1 MSRGSLN
8 NISNN
13 QFVIPA
19 RLKRESSRRGLDS
32 RLELS
37 GVTVVLEMCSLA
49 VRQIVLLVLFAMT
62 AAAQN
67 GTFVATVDRSSV
79 GTGDRFQV
87 SFTVSGSDVNGVK
100 NFRAPNFSPFVVLS
114 GPNQSTNMQFVNGQM
129 SGSVS
134 YTYYLYA
141 QQVGKYTIGV
151 ASIDYKGTTLQTKPV
166 AIEVVQGKPKAQQK
180 DADTPQ
186 NIGDNLLIRASADRQ
201 RVKQGE
207 PVTITYKL
215 LMNPR
220 LAVNGYDIAKAPVYQ
235 GFWAEEIEAPK
246 QPTVTNETI
255 EGKQYRVATIR
266 KTALFPTQSGKLVIS
281 PLEVR
286 CAYQVQSSKKSNDPF
301 DSFFNDPF
309 FARMQTLEQDF
320 KSNALNLTVDPL
332 PGNPPAGFTG
342 AVGRFTF
349 AASVDKKEVKTGD
362 PITLRLTVT
371 GSGNIKLLTPPK
383 PELPAD
389 FEAYDPKIS
398 DEITRDGG
406 VIRGKKVAEYLVIP
420 RNAGDRAIEPIAFSY
435 FDLDRNP
442 YNTLRSQRFDFTVLQ
457 GKDVSGGASIA
468 SKSDIKLLGEDIR
481 FLKLTMGELQPIGE
495 SVLTS
500 SWIVLLL
507 VVPPIA
513 FLGAFGYRKRQ
524 EKLSGKVDQLRFAKA
539 GREAAK
545 RLKLARKLLSQGNTE
560 SYHAEISKALMS
572 YLEDKLHIA
581 KASLTIDEAA
591 TLLEQHHVPP
601 DTVQTLRSCIDRAE
615 FARFA
620 PSSDTQEARAELL
633 DSAAGIIN
641 SVERT
646 YSKKL

>member
-1 MSRGSLN
+1 VRA
-8 NISNN
+8 
-13 QFVIPA
+13 VA
-19 RLKRESSRRGLDS
+19 RHI
-32 RLELS
+32 
-37 GVTVVLEMCSLA
+37 A
-49 VRQIVLLVLFAMT
+49 LLVLFSMT

-79 GTGDRFQV
+79 GTGDRFEV

-100 NFRAPNFSPFVVLS
+100 GFKAPNFAPFVVLS
-114 GPNQSTNMQFVNGQM
+114 GPNQSTNMQFINGQM

-141 QQVGKYTIGV
+141 QQVGKYTIAS
-151 ASIDYKGTTLQTKPV
+151 ASIEYKGTTLQTKPIP
-166 AIEVVQGKPKAQQK
+166 IEVVQGKPKAQQGES
-180 DADTPQ
+180 DAPQ
-186 NIGDNLLIRASADRQ
+186 NIGDNLLIRAFADKQ

-215 LMNPR
+215 FMNPR

-235 GFWAEEIEAPK
+235 GFWAEEIEQPK
-246 QPTVTNETI
+246 QPTLTNETY
-255 EGKQYRVATIR
+255 EGKQFRVATIR

-286 CAYQVQSSKKSNDPF
+286 CAYQVQSRKKSNDPF

-309 FARMQTLEQDF
+309 FARMQTIEQEF
-320 KSNALNLTVDPL
+320 KSNPLNVTVDPL
-332 PGNPPAGFTG
+332 PGQPPPSFTG

-349 AASVDKKEVKTGD
+349 VATVDKKEVKTGD

-371 GSGNIKLLTPPK
+371 GSGNIKLLNPPK
-383 PELPAD
+383 PNLPAD

-406 VIRGKKVAEYLVIP
+406 VIRGKKVAEYLIIP
-420 RNAGDRAIEPIAFSY
+420 RNEGDRAIEPIPFSY
-435 FDLDRNP
+435 FDLDRNA
-442 YNTLRSQRFDFTVLQ
+442 YSTIRSQRFDFTVLK
-457 GKDVSGGASIA
+457 GKDVSSGASIA
-468 SKSDIKLLGEDIR
+468 SKSDVRLLGEDIR
-481 FLKLTMGELQPIGE
+481 FLKLAMGELQPIGE
-495 SVLTS
+495 SFFSS
-500 SWIVLLL
+500 SWLLALFVL
-507 VVPPIA
+507 PPIA

-539 GREAAK
+539 GREATK
-545 RLKLARKLLSQGNTE
+545 RLKVARKLLSQGNTE
-560 SYHAEISKALMS
+560 SYHAEISKALMA

-581 KASLTIDEAA
+581 KASLTVDDAA
-591 TLLEQHHVPP
+591 SLLEQHHVPQ
-601 DTVQTLRSCIDRAE
+601 DTVQSLRSCIDRAE

-620 PSSDTQEARAELL
+620 PASDTQEARAELL
-633 DSAAGIIN
+633 ETAAGIIN

-646 YSKKL
+646 YSKRP